1 MVNLSHLLDPALECA
16 ILGDGW
22 SLDNHWLL
30 NLRSLLKRHELLLLL
45 LLELG
50 LLLRVLLLRGENI
63 PLTVAHFH
71 HWMQRLWKLVIAPIV
86 LLEQK
91 RLKEHVVVVVV
102 VVP

>member
-1 MVNLSHLLDPALECA
+1 LVNLSHLFDPTLECA

-45 LLELG
+45 ELG

-63 PLTVAHFH
+63 PLTAAHFH
-71 HWMQRLWKLVIAPIV
+71 HWMQRLRKLVIAPIV

-91 RLKEHVVVVVV
+91 RLQEHVVIVVVI
-102 VVP
+102 VP